1 MVKFRNITVGF
12 IFILLFA
19 MLSSCA
25 SMNNASAIP
34 PMALAVNPNDTG
46 LSNQLVLMTL
56 TIRNNLSLNF
66 KPTVQTIALRNSD
79 TKTIYQYAVDSP
91 RHIANDYKTYLLS
104 FSLPAGN
111 YELLEAEGFSKY
123 HEQQNKMGIPLHLH
137 FKVEQV
143 GVAYLGS
150 INIDLQQQSNVAS
163 LWEGAMSSLVNRS
176 NNGFSGSNYIIKISD
191 KYAED
196 MTDFSNH
203 DPELIDQN
211 IEKSIILVQ
220 QQQLLEES

>member
-19 MLSSCA
+19 MLSGCA
-25 SMNNASAIP
+25 SMNNASTIP
-34 PMALAVNPNDTG
+34 PMALTVNPNDTG
-46 LSNQLVLMTL
+46 LSNKLVLMTL

-91 RHIANDYKTYLLS
+91 SHIANDYKTYLLS

-123 HEQQNKMGIPLHLH
+123 HGQQNKMDIPLHLH
-137 FKVEQV
+137 FKVEQE

-150 INIDLQQQSNVAS
+150 INIDLQQQTNVAS
-163 LWEGAMSSLVNRS
+163 LWEGAMSPLVNRS
-176 NNGFSGSNYIIKISD
+176 NNDFSGSNYIIKVSD

-196 MTDFSNH
+196 MTDFSNT

-211 IEKSIILVQ
+211 IEKSIMLVQ